1 MINMTDQM
9 RNLLQTALDDGTPC
23 LLGTATKDGRPQI
36 SPKGSMAVFDGDTLS
51 YWERSHR
58 TAAAN
63 IGENPRVVVFYRN
76 AARSAEIPYRGATIR
91 FHGSARV
98 VAEGPERE
106 RAWELAG
113 AVERSRDPEKKGVA
127 VLIKVDRIEEL
138 SGAVIME
145 RG

>member
-9 RNLLQTALDDGTPC
+9 RSLLKSALDDGTPC
-23 LLGTATKDGRPQI
+23 LLGTATKDGRPNI

-63 IGENPRVVVFYRN
+63 IAANPRVVVFYRN

-98 VAEGPERE
+98 VESGPERE

-113 AVERSRDPEKKGVA
+113 EVERSRDPEKKGVA
-127 VLIKVDRIEEL
+127 VLIKIDRIEEL
-138 SGAVIME
+138 SGALIME
-145 RG
+145 R